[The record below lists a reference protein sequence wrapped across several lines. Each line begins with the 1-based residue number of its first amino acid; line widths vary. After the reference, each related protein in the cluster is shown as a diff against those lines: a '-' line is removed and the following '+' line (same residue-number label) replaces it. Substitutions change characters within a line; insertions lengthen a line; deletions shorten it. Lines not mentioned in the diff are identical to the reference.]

1 MAVPRLAKRK
11 ERNCQNKQKIKNNPM
26 YLTHYSLES
35 KPFQMSTDPNFLWL
49 GEKHKEALA
58 TLKYAIV
65 ENKGILALT
74 GDVGTGKTTLINAL
88 IQSLGNDTMAA
99 TIYDPSLEAL
109 DFFNIV
115 SVAFNMGKTFDG
127 KGEFLIYFKRFLKEA
142 RARNKK
148 VLLIIDEAQRITSEL
163 LEEIRLLSN
172 LEDEHVRLLNI
183 FFVGQNE
190 FIDILNEYKNRALR
204 QRITIRYHI
213 EPLTLSET
221 ETYTR
226 HRLKTAGAK
235 ARIFSSGA
243 IQEIFSF
250 SKGYPRMINIICDHA
265 LLSGF
270 VREIKIINADIIREC
285 KEELEISNLNRG
297 WDTDSSDDES
307 ASKPKIPVMQ
317 REERPK
323 NRDIRIRSVVI
334 GIGLLAVIGSLTGYV
349 FYNNVKTKTEP
360 LANLASSQGKTSYPG
375 QAEQKNDLRTTVP
388 PAPEKKTYPVPSK
401 VEIGKVGDS
410 RYYIVKDP
418 EPKLFREIDTKK
430 EEIPAS
436 VPSERVAGQ
445 ADIQETS
452 DGDKEPEASDATTKI
467 VPEEAKIAKITPE
480 KPKTTPPKT
489 EPVTVQKKT
498 LDKDRVKPDFL
509 KEKDLSPQKD
519 RELDSKAS
527 TVTSAPSEKQAARVT
542 ARFSDS
548 VPKPALAA
556 VSEKDKQPVKTPA
569 IRKSATARVVLPAKK
584 PEEKKA
590 TIPAKKPE
598 EKKAALPVK
607 KPEEKKAAIPVKK
620 PEEKKAAIPAKK
632 PEEKKVISN
641 IEQKVVSAFRKG
653 IKSEG
658 GAGDRFVREDL
669 QFHLN
674 TFLNEY
680 CQTYEKEQLDKFA
693 TFFTPDAIEKGKP
706 FTSRL
711 SQYRHIFERIDSMNY
726 RIELERYAIQE
737 GTGVIR
743 IEGIFH
749 VRARLDGSEKWRK
762 SNGPIIME
770 LLAHGDSFKVRRL
783 DY

>member
-1 MAVPRLAKRK
+1 
-11 ERNCQNKQKIKNNPM
+11 M
-26 YLTHYSLES
+26 YLTHYNLES

-88 IQSLGNDTMAA
+88 IQSLGNDTMVA
-99 TIYDPSLEAL
+99 TIYDPSLQVL
-109 DFFNIV
+109 DFFNII
-115 SVAFNMGKTFDG
+115 SVAFNMGRTFDG

-142 RARNKK
+142 RVRNKK

-190 FIDILNEYKNRALR
+190 FVDILKEYKNRALR

-221 ETYTR
+221 ENYTR

-235 ARIFSSGA
+235 TPIFSSDS
-243 IQEIFSF
+243 IQEIFYF
-250 SKGYPRMINIICDHA
+250 SNGYPRMINIICDHA

-285 KEELEISNLNRG
+285 KEELQISNLNRG
-297 WDTDSSDDES
+297 RDTDSYNYES
-307 ASKPKIPVMQ
+307 APKPRIPVIQ

-323 NRDIRIRSVVI
+323 NRDIRIRFVVI

-349 FYNNVKTKTEP
+349 FYNNIKTKTEP
-360 LANLASSQGKTSYPG
+360 RANLVLSQSKTSYPG
-375 QAEQKNDLRTTVP
+375 QTEEKNDLRTTVP
-388 PAPEKKTYPVPSK
+388 PVPEKKTYPVPSK

-418 EPKLFREIDTKK
+418 EPKLFREIDTNK

-436 VPSERVAGQ
+436 MS
-445 ADIQETS
+445 S
-452 DGDKEPEASDATTKI
+452 DTTTKI
-467 VPEEAKIAKITPE
+467 AHEEFKIAKIMPE
-480 KPKTTPPKT
+480 KLKTTTPKT

-498 LDKDRVKPDFL
+498 LDKDR
-509 KEKDLSPQKD
+509 
-519 RELDSKAS
+519 ELDSKAS
-527 TVTSAPSEKQAARVT
+527 TVTSAPYEKQAARVT

-548 VPKPALAA
+548 VPKPAVAA

-569 IRKSATARVVLPAKK
+569 IRESATARVAAPAKK

-590 TIPAKKPE
+590 T
-598 EKKAALPVK
+598 LPVK
-607 KPEEKKAAIPVKK
+607 KLGK
-620 PEEKKAAIPAKK
+620 KKAAIPAKK
-632 PEEKKVISN
+632 PEEKKVVRK
-641 IEQKVVSAFRKG
+641 IEQKVVPAFRKG

-658 GAGDRFVREDL
+658 GAGDRFAREDL
-669 QFHLN
+669 QFYLN

-680 CQTYEKEQLDKFA
+680 CQTYEKQKLDKFA
-693 TFFTPDAIEKGKP
+693 TFFTPDAVEKGKP

-711 SQYRHIFERIDSMNY
+711 SQYRHTFERIDSMNY
-726 RIELERYAIQE
+726 RIELKRYAIQE

-749 VRARLDGSEKWRK
+749 VRARLDGNEKWRK
-762 SNGPIIME
+762 SSGPIIME